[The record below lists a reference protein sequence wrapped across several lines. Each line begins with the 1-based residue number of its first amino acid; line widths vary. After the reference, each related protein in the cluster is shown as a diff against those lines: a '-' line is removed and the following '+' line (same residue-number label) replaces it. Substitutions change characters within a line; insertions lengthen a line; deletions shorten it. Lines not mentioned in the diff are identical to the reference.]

1 MASTNLSGSIF
12 TDEVDLY
19 VRRGG
24 SISPP
29 YSLLTDTTPT
39 EQRDLMDIFEYR
51 GRGKSTILC
60 SQCAPDEWHTKLG
73 SGYVADA
80 ILDRITNNSY
90 SIILEGDSQRKLKAV
105 KE

>member
-1 MASTNLSGSIF
+1 M
-12 TDEVDLY
+12 E
-19 VRRGG
+19 
-24 SISPP
+24 
-29 YSLLTDTTPT
+29 
-39 EQRDLMDIFEYR
+39 IFEYR